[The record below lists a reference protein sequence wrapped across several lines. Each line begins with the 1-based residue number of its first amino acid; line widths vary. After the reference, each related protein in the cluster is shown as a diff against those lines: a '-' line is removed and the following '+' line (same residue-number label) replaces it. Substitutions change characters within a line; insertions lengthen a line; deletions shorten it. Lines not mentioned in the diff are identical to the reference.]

1 MKTRSKTRKILTALL
16 IGVLLFFSVLLL
28 GVVLVTYMPGL
39 NLNQWLQKT
48 ANGWIVWRFFLYVVV
63 IGLMYRIYRV
73 RPFSVQLWGLV
84 IAVFLTVEGLNLLY
98 RL

>member
-39 NLNQWLQKT
+39 NLNQWLQET
-48 ANGWIVWRFFLYVVV
+48 ANGWIAWRFFLYVVV

-73 RPFSVQLWGLV
+73 RPFSVKLWGLV
-84 IAVFLTVEGLNLLY
+84 IAVFFTVEGLNFLY

>member
-16 IGVLLFFSVLLL
+16 IGILLFLSVLLL

-48 ANGWIVWRFFLYVVV
+48 ANGWMAWRLFLYAVV

-73 RPFSVQLWGLV
+73 HPFSVQLWGLV